1 METKKLFLV
10 ALASVCMMSSAV
22 AEIHTQKRYVE
33 VGVDLSLAAMQNAF
47 AITDIMVKDLV
58 IDFTKLA
65 NDLPSYGLVANVGFD
80 AKTYFNVDFNKWG
93 FGVFAQ
99 TTGNFSLGMSK
110 DIFTFLGEG
119 IKIGDSSVTSVN
131 MGLETYAEVGVPI
144 KAKIG
149 KITVRATPSLYVPL
163 VYVPQPNATI
173 TVNNNADGSIE
184 AVASADFALYSLVDL
199 SSAFEGGTFSGV
211 EGILNQLQSMD
222 IPSTILNKGGIDLNA
237 TVEYALNQGLDLG
250 VYTHIPIKPAHLD
263 YKTSGNVTFTASVNP
278 LLNSL
283 LGGGS
288 LSYSFD
294 GPTFSGI
301 QCSTVDYAVN
311 RPFRLG
317 AEVAW
322 RPFSKNWFTLTG
334 SAGIAATNPFGA
346 DFDWATSLYPEY
358 SVSADVTLVYV
369 FGFNATSSYINHMF
383 TQSLGFK
390 LNLRL
395 LELDVSIASSSADFL
410 KSWTLAGATA
420 YAGVKFGF

>member
-1 METKKLFLV
+1 
-10 ALASVCMMSSAV
+10 
-22 AEIHTQKRYVE
+22 
-33 VGVDLSLAAMQNAF
+33 
-47 AITDIMVKDLV
+47 
-58 IDFTKLA
+58 
-65 NDLPSYGLVANVGFD
+65 
-80 AKTYFNVDFNKWG
+80 
-93 FGVFAQ
+93 
-99 TTGNFSLGMSK
+99 
-110 DIFTFLGEG
+110 
-119 IKIGDSSVTSVN
+119 
-131 MGLETYAEVGVPI
+131 
-144 KAKIG
+144 
-149 KITVRATPSLYVPL
+149 
-163 VYVPQPNATI
+163 
-173 TVNNNADGSIE
+173 
-184 AVASADFALYSLVDL
+184 
-199 SSAFEGGTFSGV
+199 
-211 EGILNQLQSMD
+211 
-222 IPSTILNKGGIDLNA
+222 
-237 TVEYALNQGLDLG
+237 
-250 VYTHIPIKPAHLD
+250 
-263 YKTSGNVTFTASVNP
+263 
-278 LLNSL
+278 L